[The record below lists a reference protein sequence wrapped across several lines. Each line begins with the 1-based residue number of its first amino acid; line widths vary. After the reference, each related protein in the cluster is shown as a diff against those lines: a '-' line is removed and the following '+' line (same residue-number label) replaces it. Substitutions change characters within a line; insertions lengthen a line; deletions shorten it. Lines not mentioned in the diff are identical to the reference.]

1 MCIVKTRCHPP
12 NPPNQVVAASDAPD
26 TAMEDVVVYDE
37 KLVLLKS
44 DPFLIL
50 LRMVCVE
57 STTFDSSQVVFQDVA
72 MLE

>member
-1 MCIVKTRCHPP
+1 
-12 NPPNQVVAASDAPD
+12 
-26 TAMEDVVVYDE
+26 MEDVVVYDE